1 MLTILF
7 REIRDH
13 IQSLQFVVLL
23 LFSVVLF
30 SANGIVFARKFQA
43 ESAAYAAAAAQFA
56 PNTQYIFLTRQPN
69 PLLFLAE
76 GGDLDRPASYYMM
89 AKGYFSAS
97 APRPRDY
104 KLPDIPKLDWS
115 FIVKTIFSLYVVL
128 LGYAAISGEREQG
141 TLRLVLS
148 NPVGRARFLIGKY
161 LAILAAA
168 LIPLAVGCVISL
180 AILGVSLP
188 QILTWG
194 LASRVL
200 ALLALSAAYLSLFA
214 FMSLLVSS
222 VLRRSSLAL
231 LWLLTAWVL
240 FAVLIPDTSGIL
252 AEKFAKVQSD
262 YEAAKSI
269 GPMIQ
274 KEVWA
279 KVSALQT
286 RIDAGELKTE
296 KAVKA
301 EADKAFEEGQE
312 KVRFFEKGYED
323 SLAQRASL
331 ARSLARVSPVAL
343 FQYAAEDLAGSGAHR
358 EEAFR
363 EDLRAYSRLYDAY
376 VLKKMGKLV
385 GQSNWSFS
393 SGVKLN
399 GKEIE
404 IRSPQAEAYRGD
416 MSDFPRFLE
425 RAPRLADG
433 VKGAAGDIAGLLLW
447 NIVLA
452 MLAFAAF
459 LRADVR

>member
-1 MLTILF
+1 MRAIVF

-13 IQSLQFVVLL
+13 IQSLQFVALL
-23 LFSVVLF
+23 LFSIALF
-30 SANGIVFARKFQA
+30 SANGIIFARKFQA
-43 ESAAYAAAAAQFA
+43 ENAAYSAAAAQFA

-115 FIVKTIFSLYVVL
+115 FIVKTVFSLYVVL
-128 LGYAAISGEREQG
+128 LGYAAVCGEKEQG

-148 NPVGRARFLIGKY
+148 NPVGRVRFLAAKY
-161 LAILAAA
+161 AAILAAA

-180 AILGVSLP
+180 GILGVSLP

-194 LASRVL
+194 LASRV
-200 ALLALSAAYLSLFA
+200 ASLLALSAAYLSLFA
-214 FMSLLVSS
+214 FLSLLVSS
-222 VLRRSSLAL
+222 VMRRSSLAL
-231 LWLLTAWVL
+231 LCLLAAWVL

-262 YEAAKSI
+262 YDAAKSV
-269 GPMIQ
+269 GPMIE

-279 KVSALQT
+279 KIGALQP
-286 RIDAGELKTE
+286 RIDKGELKTAE
-296 KAVKA
+296 AIKA

-312 KVRFFEKGYED
+312 KVRFFEKSYED
-323 SLAQRASL
+323 SLAQRAAL
-331 ARSLARVSPVAL
+331 ARSLARISPVAL
-343 FQYAAEDLAGSGAHR
+343 FQYAAEDLAGSGTHR

-363 EDLRAYSRLYDAY
+363 EDLRAYSREFDAY
-376 VLKKMGKLV
+376 VLKKNGKLV

-393 SGVKLN
+393 TSVKLA
-399 GKEIE
+399 GKDIE

-416 MSDFPRFLE
+416 MSDFPRLVE
-425 RAPRLADG
+425 RAPRLGDG
-433 VKGAAGDIAGLLLW
+433 VKSAAGDIAGLLLW

-452 MLAFAAF
+452 LAAFATF
-459 LRADVR
+459 LKTDVR

>member
-1 MLTILF
+1 MLTIVY

-23 LFSVVLF
+23 LFAVVLF
-30 SANGIVFARKFQA
+30 AANGIVFALKFQA
-43 ESAAYAAAAAQFA
+43 ENAAYSATAARFT
-56 PNTQYIFLTRQPN
+56 PSTSVIFMARQPN

-76 GGDLDRPASYYMM
+76 GGDLDRPTSYYMM

-104 KLPDIPKLDWS
+104 KLPDIPKLDWA
-115 FIVKTIFSLYVVL
+115 FLIKTIFSLYVVL
-128 LGYAAISGEREQG
+128 LGYAAVCGEKEQG

-148 NPVGRARFLIGKY
+148 NPVGRVRFLAAKY
-161 LAILAAA
+161 AAIMAAA

-180 AILGVSLP
+180 GILGVSLS

-214 FMSLLVSS
+214 FLSLLVSS
-222 VLRRSSLAL
+222 VMRRSSLAL
-231 LWLLTAWVL
+231 LALLGAWVF

-262 YEAAKSI
+262 YDAAKSI
-269 GPMIQ
+269 GPMIE
-274 KEVWA
+274 KEIWGKIA
-279 KVSALQT
+279 GLQP
-286 RIDAGELKTE
+286 RIEKGELKTE
-296 KAVKA
+296 GAIKA
-301 EADKAFEEGQE
+301 EADRAFEEGQE
-312 KVRFFEKGYED
+312 KVRFFEKSYED
-323 SLAQRASL
+323 ALAARARL
-331 ARSLARVSPVAL
+331 ARSLARISPVAL
-343 FQYAAEDLAGSGAHR
+343 FQYAAEDLAGSGVDR

-363 EDLRAYSRLYDAY
+363 EDLRAYSRQFDAY
-376 VLKKMGKLV
+376 VLKKNGKLV

-393 SGVKLN
+393 TSVTLG
-399 GKEIE
+399 GKTIRIE
-404 IRSPQAEAYRGD
+404 SPRAEAYRGD
-416 MSDFPRFLE
+416 MSDFSRFAE
-425 RAPRLADG
+425 RASRLGDG
-433 VKGAAGDIAGLLLW
+433 VKDAAGDIAGLLVW

-452 MLAFAAF
+452 LLAFAVF

>member
-1 MLTILF
+1 MRTIIF
-7 REIRDH
+7 REIREY

-43 ESAAYAAAAAQFA
+43 ENAAYSAAAAQFA
-56 PNTQYIFLTRQPN
+56 PNTQYLFLTRQPS

-76 GGDLDRPASYYMM
+76 GGDLDRPASYDMK
-89 AKGYFSAS
+89 AKGYISAS

-115 FIVKTIFSLYVVL
+115 FIVKTVFSLYVVL
-128 LGYAAISGEREQG
+128 LGYAAVSGEREQG

-148 NPVGRARFLIGKY
+148 NPVGRVRFLIGKY

-168 LIPLAVGCVISL
+168 FIPLAVGCVISL
-180 AILGVSLP
+180 GILGVSLP

-214 FMSLLVSS
+214 FLSLLVSS
-222 VLRRSSLAL
+222 VMRRSSLAL
-231 LWLLTAWVL
+231 LCLLTAWVL

-262 YEAAKSI
+262 YDAAKSI
-269 GPMIQ
+269 GPMIE

-279 KVSALQT
+279 KIGALQG
-286 RIDAGELKTE
+286 RIDKGELKTE
-296 KAVKA
+296 EAVKA
-301 EADKAFEEGQE
+301 EADKAFEDGQE

-323 SLAQRASL
+323 ALAARASL

-343 FQYAAEDLAGSGAHR
+343 FQYAAEDLAGSGVDR

-363 EDLRAYSRLYDAY
+363 EDLRAYSREFDAY

-393 SGVKLN
+393 TWVMLN

-404 IRSPQAEAYRGD
+404 IRSPQAEAYRGG
-416 MSDFPRFLE
+416 MSDFPRFVE

-459 LRADVR
+459 LKADVR

>member
-1 MLTILF
+1 MRTIVY

-30 SANGIVFARKFQA
+30 AANGIVFARKFQA
-43 ESAAYAAAAAQFA
+43 ENAAYSATAAQFA
-56 PNTQYIFLTRQPN
+56 PDTRYVFLTRQPN

-89 AKGYFSAS
+89 AKGYFTAS

-115 FIVKTIFSLYVVL
+115 FIVKTVFSLYVVL
-128 LGYAAISGEREQG
+128 LGYAAVCGEKEQG

-148 NPVGRARFLIGKY
+148 NPVGRVRFLAAKY
-161 LAILAAA
+161 AAILAAA
-168 LIPLAVGCVISL
+168 LIPLAVGCVINL
-180 AILGVSLP
+180 GILGVSLP

-214 FMSLLVSS
+214 FLSLLVSS
-222 VLRRSSLAL
+222 AMRRSSLAL
-231 LWLLTAWVL
+231 LALLAAWVF

-262 YEAAKSI
+262 YDAAKSI

-274 KEVWA
+274 KEVWGKMA
-279 KVSALQT
+279 GLQP
-286 RIDAGELKTE
+286 RIDKGELKTE
-296 KAVKA
+296 EAIKA

-312 KVRFFEKGYED
+312 KVRFFEKSYED
-323 SLAQRASL
+323 SVAARASL
-331 ARSLARVSPVAL
+331 ARSLARISPVAL
-343 FQYAAEDLAGSGAHR
+343 YQYAAEDLAGSGVDR

-363 EDLRAYSRLYDAY
+363 EDLRAYSRQFDAF
-376 VLKKMGKLV
+376 VLKKNGKLV

-393 SGVKLN
+393 SSVKLG
-399 GKEIE
+399 GKEVE

-416 MSDFPRFLE
+416 MSDFPRFVE
-425 RAPRLADG
+425 RAPRLGDG
-433 VKGAAGDIAGLLLW
+433 LKGAAGDIAGLLLW

-452 MLAFAAF
+452 MLAFAVF
-459 LRADVR
+459 LRMDVR

>member
-1 MLTILF
+1 MRTIVF
-7 REIRDH
+7 REIREH

-43 ESAAYAAAAAQFA
+43 ESAAYAATAAQFA
-56 PNTQYIFLTRQPN
+56 PNTQYVFLTRQPN

-76 GGDLDRPASYYMM
+76 GGDLDRPTSYYMM

-115 FIVKTIFSLYVVL
+115 FLIKTIFSLYVVL
-128 LGYAAISGEREQG
+128 LGYAAVSGEKEQG

-148 NPVGRARFLIGKY
+148 NSMGRVRFLAAKY
-161 LAILAAA
+161 AAILASAM
-168 LIPLAVGCVISL
+168 IPLVVGCVISL
-180 AILGVSLP
+180 GILGVSLP
-188 QILTWG
+188 QVLTRG

-214 FMSLLVSS
+214 FLSLLVSS
-222 VLRRSSLAL
+222 AMRRSSLAL
-231 LWLLTAWVL
+231 LTLLAAWVL

-262 YEAAKSI
+262 YDAAKSV

-274 KEVWA
+274 KEIWG
-279 KVSALQT
+279 KIGALRP
-286 RIDAGELKTE
+286 RIDKGELKTE
-296 KAVKA
+296 EAIKA
-301 EADKAFEEGQE
+301 EADRAFEEGQE
-312 KVRFFEKGYED
+312 KVRFFERSYED
-323 SLAQRASL
+323 SVAARASL
-331 ARSLARVSPVAL
+331 ARSLARISPVAL
-343 FQYAAEDLAGSGAHR
+343 FQYAAEDLAGSGVDR
-358 EEAFR
+358 EQAFR
-363 EDLRAYSRLYDAY
+363 EDLRTYSRQFDAY

-393 SGVKLN
+393 TSVELN
-399 GKEIE
+399 KKTVRIE
-404 IRSPQAEAYRGD
+404 SPHAEAYKGD
-416 MSDFPRFLE
+416 MSDFPRFAE
-425 RAPRLADG
+425 RPPRLADG
-433 VKGAAGDIAGLLLW
+433 VKNAAADIAGLLLW

-452 MLAFAAF
+452 LAAFAVF